1 MRTQLSQ
8 AVVPFLLVSSVL
20 SGCASTSSTGDA
32 ALNQKNW
39 PICSAV
45 GALAGGGLGAIESS
59 AWAGGGAV
67 IGALFGGLIC
77 YAQDGDEDADGVH
90 DRRDTCPAT
99 PANTQVNPNGCP
111 LSNYSSTPA
120 IEPVVEPVAEPQDE
134 VIVLSDLGKVLFAFN
149 SADLTADA
157 KALLTGISQR
167 LLDGALLGVVVKGH
181 TDSVGADA
189 YNDALSL
196 RRAESVA
203 AYLVTQGVPAD
214 KVKTA
219 GLGESQPLGDNAT
232 DEGRAQNRR
241 VEIFVDR

>member
-59 AWAGGGAV
+59 AWAGGGAA

-99 PANTQVNPNGCP
+99 PANTPVNPNGCP
-111 LSNYSSTPA
+111 LPNYPSTPA
-120 IEPVVEPVAEPQDE
+120 VEPVAEPQDE

-149 SADLTADA
+149 SADLTEDA

-167 LLDGALLGVVVKGH
+167 LLDGALLGVMVKGH
-181 TDSVGADA
+181 TDSVGSDA
-189 YNDALSL
+189 YNDTLSL

-203 AYLVTQGVPAD
+203 AYLVTQGVPAE

-219 GLGESQPLGDNAT
+219 GLGEGQPLGDNAT

>member
-1 MRTQLSQ
+1 MRTQFSQ

-32 ALNQKNW
+32 VINQRNW

-59 AWAGGGAV
+59 AWAGGGAA

-90 DRRDTCPAT
+90 DRRDTCPDT
-99 PANTQVNPNGCP
+99 PANTQVNPNGCHMFVAT
-111 LSNYSSTPA
+111 STLRPT
-120 IEPVVEPVAEPQDE
+120 PEPVAEPQDE

-149 SADLTADA
+149 SAELTPDA
-157 KALLTGISQR
+157 RELLAGISPR
-167 LLDGALLGVVVKGH
+167 LVDGSVQEVMVKGH

-189 YNDALSL
+189 YNDKLSL
-196 RRAESVA
+196 RRADSVA
-203 AYLVTQGVPAD
+203 AYLVSQGVAAD

-219 GLGESQPLGDNAT
+219 GLGESQPLADNGSDA
-232 DEGRAQNRR
+232 GRAQNRR